1 MSAAN
6 ADVDVLVIGTGPVGL
21 ALANLLGI
29 RGVSVAVMEKRDQLI
44 DYPRGVGL
52 DDESMRTI
60 QAMGLAEEFLP
71 YTIPHHI
78 MRLVDGAGNVILTNN
93 PQGEPYGWPRKFGF
107 LQPLADKAS
116 FDGLSRFPHVTTTFG
131 RELVKI
137 EEVAGGVRATFD
149 VVRGEEGEERTGEQ
163 ETVTAKYLVGCE
175 GGRSFTRKWMGTE
188 FEGKSPS
195 TRWVVVDVNNDPLG
209 APNVYLGADP
219 NRPYVSI
226 GLPRGVRRWEF
237 MLFDDEPTEKVEDN
251 AFIEELLA
259 EHIPE
264 GTKLDVIRRRVFT
277 HHGRMA
283 RTFRKG
289 NVLIAGDAA
298 HLMPVWMG
306 QGYNSGIRDVTNL
319 AWKLAG
325 VLQGKFSPALL
336 DTYDVERR
344 DHAKA
349 MIDLSMTFGTVIKPT
364 DKKVAFVRDTA
375 AKLMNLSPRVKDYF
389 ADMKFKPVPRYGR
402 GAVVDQATLKPGVA
416 DRSNDPARRPRIVT
430 SRVAVNRLSP
440 VGLQLI
446 QPKVEY
452 EGEAVLLDEALG
464 LNHAVLS
471 WGVDPA
477 RLFTPK
483 QLAELA
489 QAEVKLVCVV
499 SPTQVEWAK
508 QHVSEGTEVVSD
520 ITGALKG
527 FFDTRAVGTVL
538 VRPDR
543 FVAAATLNAQ
553 AGQAWESYKRAAHVR
568 AYQADTDN

>member
-1 MSAAN
+1 MSETKF
-6 ADVDVLVIGTGPVGL
+6 DVDVLIVGAGPVGL
-21 ALANLLGI
+21 ALANLLGL
-29 RGVSVAVMEKRDQLI
+29 RDVSVALMDKRDRLI

-60 QAMGLAEEFLP
+60 QTMGLAEEFKP
-71 YTIPHHI
+71 FTIPHHI
-78 MRLVDGAGNVILTNN
+78 MRLVDGNGNVILTNN

-107 LQPLADKAS
+107 LQPLVDEAS
-116 FDGLSRFPHVTTTFG
+116 YNGLSRFAHVSAAFS
-131 RELVKI
+131 RELVQI
-137 EEVAGGVRATFD
+137 EEVEGGVRATFN
-149 VVRGEEGEERTGEQ
+149 VVKGEEGEEQTGEQ
-163 ETVTAKYLVGCE
+163 QVVTAKYLVGCE

-237 MLFDDEPTEKVEDN
+237 MLFDDEPTEKVEDD
-251 AFIEELLA
+251 AFVAELLS

-277 HHGRMA
+277 HHGRIA
-283 RTFRKG
+283 QSFHKG

-319 AWKLAG
+319 SWKLAA
-325 VLQGKFSPALL
+325 VLDGTFTPELL

-349 MIDLSMTFGTVIKPT
+349 MIDLSMTFGSVIKPT
-364 DKKVAFVRDTA
+364 DKSVAFLRDTA
-375 AKLMNLSPRVKDYF
+375 AKVINLSPRVKDYF
-389 ADMKFKPVPRYGR
+389 ADMKFKPIPRYGR
-402 GAVVDQATLKPGVA
+402 GAVVDQATLKPGEA
-416 DRSNDPARRPRIVT
+416 DRSNDPARRPKLMT
-430 SRVAVNRLSP
+430 SRIAINKQSP
-440 VGLQLI
+440 VGLQII
-446 QPKVEY
+446 QPKVGY
-452 EGEAVLLDEALG
+452 NGEDVLLDDALG
-464 LNHAVLS
+464 IYHAIVS

-477 RLFTPK
+477 RLFTPE
-483 QLAELA
+483 QLE
-489 QAEVKLVCVV
+489 EFKKVKVKLVCAV
-499 SPTQVEWAK
+499 SPTQVEWAE
-508 QHVSEGTEVVSD
+508 QYVSADTEVVSD
-520 ITGALKG
+520 VMGALKSY
-527 FFDTRAVGTVL
+527 FDTRAIGTVI

-553 AGQAWESYKRAAHVR
+553 ASKAWEAYKQAASACVSK
-568 AYQADTDN
+568 D